1 MILSCPACSTR
12 FVLDPARIGAAGRRV
27 RCARCRHVWFQE
39 PPADTPVDT
48 PADTPM
54 VPPVPTPGNGI
65 GDRSAAMAEPAA
77 GGRDQG
83 GAASGVAGVYGLAR
97 RFGPP
102 RINLPALRS
111 APVRRAALG
120 WGLLVL
126 LVVGLVGTVYA
137 GREQIVQWW
146 PPAYRLY
153 DVLGIQVA
161 GLDAADGTA
170 FEVRGISTRRDDGAD
185 GSRLIV
191 TGQVV
196 NLSDEVRPP
205 PAVQVT
211 LLGEDDDPLQRWSF
225 QPAAERLAPGEA
237 AGFETVVTD
246 PDPAASY
253 LSIRVLDAATAAAN
267 P

>member
-1 MILSCPACSTR
+1 MILTCPACSKR
-12 FVLDPARIGAAGRRV
+12 YAVDPARIGPDGRRV
-27 RCARCRHVWFQE
+27 RCRHCHHTWFQQA
-39 PPADTPVDT
+39 PDDAPQ
-48 PADTPM
+48 
-54 VPPVPTPGNGI
+54 VPQVPQVPTPG
-65 GDRSAAMAEPAA
+65 DDTAA
-77 GGRDQG
+77 GADAREPLSAGT
-83 GAASGVAGVYGLAR
+83 GATAAAAR
-97 RFGPP
+97 FVDRARHRRRLP
-102 RINLPALRS
+102 RISLPTLRG

-161 GLDAADGTA
+161 DLDAAGGTA

-196 NLSDEVRPP
+196 NLSDEARPP

-211 LLGEDDDPLQRWSF
+211 LLGEDDEPLQRWSF

-253 LSIRVLDAATAAAN
+253 LSIRVLDAAAAAAN